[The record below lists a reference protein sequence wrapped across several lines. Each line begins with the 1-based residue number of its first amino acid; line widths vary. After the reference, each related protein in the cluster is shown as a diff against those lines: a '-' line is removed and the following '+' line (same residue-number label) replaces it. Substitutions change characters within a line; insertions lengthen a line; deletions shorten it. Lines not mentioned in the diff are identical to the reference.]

1 MTVLVISGQVRSGRT
16 LPRVCVC
23 YSLNASG
30 INKWL
35 AVSAGNSPEPR
46 NSALWFDLEGAA
58 TLDRLSHT
66 KVVWP
71 GPASAWHSLLTM
83 RVNIKA
89 RIPMHVYQEFHS
101 LPLVLTIETAHGL
114 AARCEHR
121 TTAADLMWTLDQKTD
136 INAGLLDR
144 FRQKLRLIEEANLSD
159 VELSDEVL
167 NMFGFFL

>member
-1 MTVLVISGQVRSGRT
+1 MKVCLISSQVQSTGLCHLSVFASERLC
-16 LPRVCVC
+16 LPIINEQMHHATPGH
-23 YSLNASG
+23 YS
-30 INKWL
+30 
-35 AVSAGNSPEPR
+35 SP
-46 NSALWFDLEGAA
+46 
-58 TLDRLSHT
+58 

-71 GPASAWHSLLTM
+71 RSRPRGILFLTM

-89 RIPMHVYQEFHS
+89 RIPMHLYQEFHS

-121 TTAADLMWTLDQKTD
+121 TTAAQLMWTLDQKTD

-144 FRQKLRLIEEANLSD
+144 FRQKLRLIEEAHLSD
-159 VELSDEVL
+159 VEVSDEVL

>member
-1 MTVLVISGQVRSGRT
+1 MCLLSSQRTSLKSVVCGCRRQFSGR
-16 LPRVCVC
+16 
-23 YSLNASG
+23 
-30 INKWL
+30 
-35 AVSAGNSPEPR
+35 R
-46 NSALWFDLEGAA
+46 NSAQRFDLEGAA

-71 GPASAWHSLLTM
+71 RPASVWHPLLTM

-121 TTAADLMWTLDQKTD
+121 TTAAELMWTLDQKTG
-136 INAGLLDR
+136 ISPGLLDL